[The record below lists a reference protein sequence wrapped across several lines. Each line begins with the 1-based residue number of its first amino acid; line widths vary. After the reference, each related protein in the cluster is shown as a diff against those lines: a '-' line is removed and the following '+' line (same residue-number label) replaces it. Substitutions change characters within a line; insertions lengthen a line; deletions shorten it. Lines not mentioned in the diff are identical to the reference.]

1 MSKFNL
7 VAAVDRLSKP
17 MMLENLDCNKELNL
31 VELKDFISEQGIVQ
45 ESVSDFIK
53 SSREYLSHGSFP
65 MWARIADKEDENGD
79 GKIDDADKKGYIA
92 KVIAGLYFYMK
103 KDLRNSDE
111 DAFKMVVNNLTKHNI
126 DKNVKSQVE
135 KNAQLAKFVDN
146 VVANYEDPATKQ
158 KLHKYLNA
166 LQDYYLSDLPAKMTE
181 AVNLSDEQAAKMIF
195 DKIKGTPDLNR
206 VKVEQYVTKYLSM
219 VGKAPTDVKYLT
231 AIVYSDLKDMDLA
244 EAVNLSDEQA
254 AKMIFDKIKGTPNL
268 NLVNVEKLVTKY
280 LGMVGKAPTDVKYLT
295 AIVYSDL
302 KELDLAES
310 KNTSSPDKINNPDYA
325 FYVVGKNKII
335 SGWEYREDAKDA
347 LEDTPGVDAKV
358 YSKVTLKK
366 LGLDADNNSDWA
378 NQADLT

>member
-31 VELKDFISEQGIVQ
+31 IELKDFISEQGIVQ

-195 DKIKGTPDLNR
+195 DKIKGTP
-206 VKVEQYVTKYLSM
+206 
-219 VGKAPTDVKYLT
+219 
-231 AIVYSDLKDMDLA
+231 
-244 EAVNLSDEQA
+244 
-254 AKMIFDKIKGTPNL
+254 NL

-378 NQADLT
+378 KQADLT

>member
-31 VELKDFISEQGIVQ
+31 IELKDFISEQGIVQ

-146 VVANYEDPATKQ
+146 VVTNYEDPATKQ

-166 LQDYYLSDLPAKMTE
+166 IQDYYLSDLPAKMTE
-181 AVNLSDEQAAKMIF
+181 SV
-195 DKIKGTPDLNR
+195 
-206 VKVEQYVTKYLSM
+206 
-219 VGKAPTDVKYLT
+219 
-231 AIVYSDLKDMDLA
+231 
-244 EAVNLSDEQA
+244 
-254 AKMIFDKIKGTPNL
+254 
-268 NLVNVEKLVTKY
+268 
-280 LGMVGKAPTDVKYLT
+280 
-295 AIVYSDL
+295 
-302 KELDLAES
+302 
-310 KNTSSPDKINNPDYA
+310 DKINNPDYA

-366 LGLDADNNSDWA
+366 LGLDADNDSDWA